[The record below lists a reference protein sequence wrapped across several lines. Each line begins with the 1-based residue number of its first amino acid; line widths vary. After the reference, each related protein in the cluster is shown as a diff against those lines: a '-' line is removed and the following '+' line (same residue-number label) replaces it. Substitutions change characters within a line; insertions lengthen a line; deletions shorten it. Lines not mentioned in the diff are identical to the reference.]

1 MWRAFGA
8 AYGAAYGAAIGAGIA
23 AGIAASPAAAIAVA
37 AAGLLAASAL
47 AAPTVQRIE
56 IAGQALAATGD
67 EVHPGVT
74 VIRAADLARAGITT
88 AEQAL
93 RRIVANQSGQGL
105 SQGVGAFTG
114 AIAEADLRGLGA
126 DKTLV
131 LLNGR
136 RLANHAYDASAVDLH
151 AIPMA
156 AVDRIEVLREGAS
169 AQHGSG
175 AIAGVINFILR
186 RDMAGVEAT
195 AQAEQAQGRGAASR
209 RLSIVSGL
217 GLADGAG
224 WQALLALD
232 LRQQQALAGA
242 DRAFASPGMPK
253 ARTRGTSFPG
263 DLDGFEPSLA
273 AGCAPLGSVPDAA
286 RGACRHDFMRDV
298 DLIPRNRQATLLG
311 QAHGVLGAGHSATL
325 EALYAHNRTHNR
337 DTATAATMLLPDSS
351 PFWIAGRP
359 STVFEG
365 VGSGG
370 VVNWLIAPAGRRS
383 HATQATT
390 QRLLAALDGPLG
402 AFNYRAALS
411 HSRSAVRDRLVSG
424 HLDAERVRQA
434 LLDGRLNPF
443 GAQTADGQ
451 AALQASQLTGP
462 LLQARGDVT
471 SVDARVSRDWL
482 PLAGGAL
489 AVSLGIEARREDFG
503 YQLSPSAALLADP
516 ALEFASDVRGQ
527 RQVRAVLGELVAPL
541 RPGLTLNLAARQE
554 HASDSGR
561 VRSLGAGLRWRP
573 LRRLLLRLSASRDY
587 RAATL
592 YEVHAPL
599 RLEQTGSD
607 HDDPL
612 LCPGGVA
619 ADGVAGALVCARTF
633 GQRSGGPVAAG
644 AAAASIRPE
653 SSRHAVLGLRFE
665 PAWGWSVGIDLWRLQ
680 LRGVID
686 TLSDH
691 AVFDDPLRHAGRIV
705 RCSQLAAAQRERH
718 GDCLNAAGAD
728 LIAYIDTPIQN
739 LGGLK
744 AQGLDLSL
752 AWASGP
758 TTRGQFGFTFEAS
771 RIARHD
777 HQPEAGRP
785 YVASV
790 GRFAGDMPVLRWQH
804 LAQGTWQRG
813 GWELALSQRLKSG
826 YRDQDGARRVGRDA
840 LVDASVVYTGMPN
853 LSLGVGVNNLFNRAP
868 PYTAQ
873 DATLQ
878 LNYDPRLADPVGRAV
893 FLRVAHSWR

>member
-1 MWRAFGA
+1 M
-8 AYGAAYGAAIGAGIA
+8 
-23 AGIAASPAAAIAVA
+23 
-37 AAGLLAASAL
+37 AGLLAAPAL

-67 EVHPGVT
+67 EAQPGVT

-186 RDMAGVEAT
+186 RDMTGIEAT
-195 AQAEQAQGRGAASR
+195 AQAEQAQGRGGASR

-217 GLADGAG
+217 GPPGPPDGAG

-242 DRAFASPGMPK
+242 DRAFASPGMPG
-253 ARTRGTSFPG
+253 ARTRGSSFPG

-273 AGCAPLGSVPDAA
+273 AGCAPPGSVPDAV

-337 DTATAATMLLPDSS
+337 DTPTPATMLLPDSS

-390 QRLLAALDGPLG
+390 QRLLAALEGPLG
-402 AFNYRAALS
+402 TFNYRAALS

-424 HLDAERVRQA
+424 HLDAERVQQA

-471 SVDARVSRDWL
+471 SVDARIGRDWL

-489 AVSLGIEARREDFG
+489 AVALGIEARREDFS
-503 YQLSPSAALLADP
+503 YRLSPSAALLADQ

-541 RPGLTLNLAARQE
+541 TPGLTLNLAARQE

-573 LRRLLLRLSASRDY
+573 VRSLLLRLSASRDF

-592 YEVHAPL
+592 YELHAPL

-619 ADGVAGALVCARTF
+619 ADGVADALVCARTF

-665 PAWGWSVGIDLWRLQ
+665 PARGWSVGIDLWRLQ

-686 TLSDH
+686 KLSDH

-785 YVASV
+785 YIASV

-804 LAQGTWQRG
+804 LAQGTWQRA

-826 YRDQDGARRVGRDA
+826 YRDQDGARRVGSDA
-840 LVDASVVYTGMPN
+840 LVDGSVVYTGMPN
-853 LSLGVGVNNLFNRAP
+853 LSLSVGLNNVFNRAP
-868 PYTAQ
+868 PYTSQ

-893 FLRVAHSWR
+893 FLRVAHTWR